1 MISKALKKI
10 NYAAL
15 SSDTVIGEFSGRD
28 SVAAIMKAFESKN
41 VNAILPI
48 ATFAGTE
55 YGNYDILYDNYLQLK
70 EQVRKQY
77 GETKVLY
84 ELLEYS
90 DQRLWHLLNGRYA
103 TELIERYGFYIP
115 CIGCHLYFHLTKLKY
130 ADRLSK
136 KIISGERS
144 SHDGRIKVNQLP
156 EVLESYRKVISKLG
170 YELIMPIEHMAEG
183 NEVETLI
190 GWNWDEGE
198 SHPKCVLSG
207 NYRDISG
214 KAVFNELQVKD
225 FLESYIEKIGLV
237 AGEYVLGRKNIEE
250 VEKTIKELL

>member
-1 MISKALKKI
+1 MISKALKEI
-10 NYAAL
+10 NYEAM

-28 SVAAIMKAFESKN
+28 SVAAIMKAFEFEN

-70 EQVRKQY
+70 EQVSKQY
-77 GETKVLY
+77 GDTKVLH

-90 DQRLWHLLNGRYA
+90 DQRLWHLLNGRYT
-103 TELIERYGFYIP
+103 TELINKYGFYIP

-130 ADRLSK
+130 ANRLSR
-136 KIISGERS
+136 KIVSGERS

-156 EVLESYRKVISKLG
+156 EVLESYRNVMTKLG

-183 NEVETLI
+183 NDVESLI

-214 KAVFNELQVKD
+214 KAVYDEMQLDD
-225 FLESYIEKIGLV
+225 FLESYIEKIGYA
-237 AGEYVLGRKNIEE
+237 AGEYVLGRKTLEE
-250 VEKTIKELL
+250 VEKIIKGLL